1 MKTQINT
8 NIKMTW
14 MNYPMIYGGGIPVIT
29 RNLSGCFTGVSIPQE
44 LKPKPICCVVDA
56 VPVPSPS
63 MAAVL
68 KAAYTSFL

>member
-1 MKTQINT
+1 
-8 NIKMTW
+8 
-14 MNYPMIYGGGIPVIT
+14 MIYDGGYPGGIHPGGGH
-29 RNLSGCFTGVSIPQE
+29 QE
-44 LKPKPICCVVDA
+44 LNPKPICCVVDA